1 MDSNLHS
8 AQKLKAEI
16 QASKLFRF
24 LMTKEQKEEAE
35 RIEIQLNHTIE
46 VIEKYYKYF
55 SDSGWCLYD
64 SMNIKVAEK
73 AVIAYETQGKEEG
86 EQVLLSFYKSDVKE
100 VIHWIKNKAKPFMD
114 RYDLIQ
120 KAFDDHFNGRYYA
133 SIPLFLIIIDGAV
146 NDYTHSKGFFAEGT
160 DVTAWDCLVGCDD
173 SLLKMQKIYT
183 LSRTKTNNDEIRIP
197 YRNGILHGRDL
208 NYGNEYVSCKCV
220 ALLFALADWMQLKSN
235 EDNRKE
241 QFEKENNPPPI
252 SESLAKIKQNRE
264 DRKIISEWKP
274 RKVIIEQDIP
284 RCPKLEDCE
293 QYPYV
298 VPIIKTFEAWHK
310 RNYGELSKHLK
321 KLFSYEGTDS
331 KRAGECKNLFSSK
344 QLIDYEIQEIEE
356 RGCCLT
362 RILTKATWKKGDE
375 IITEPL
381 EFGSAY
387 LNQND
392 ETASPWRNNGEW
404 QIIPWKVQGL
414 YE

>member
-8 AQKLKAEI
+8 AQKLRAEI

-35 RIEIQLNHTIE
+35 RIENQLNHTIE

-120 KAFDDHFNGRYYA
+120 KAFDDHFNKRYYA

-146 NDYTHSKGFFAEGT
+146 NDFTQSKGFFAEKT
-160 DVTAWDCLVGCDD
+160 DVSAWDCLVGCDD
-173 SLLKMQKIYT
+173 SLLKMKKIYT
-183 LSRTKTNNDEIRIP
+183 LSRTKTNNDEISIP

-241 QFEKENNPPPI
+241 KFEKENNPPPI
-252 SESLAKIKQNRE
+252 SESLSKIKQLKE
-264 DRKIISEWKP
+264 DKKIISEWKP
-274 RKVIIEQDIP
+274 RKVIIGQDIP
-284 RCPKLEDCE
+284 IRPKLEDCK

-298 VPIIKTFEAWHK
+298 IPIIKTFEAWQK

-321 KLFSYEGTDS
+321 KLFSFEVTDS
-331 KRAGECKNLFSSK
+331 KRAGECKKLFSSK
-344 QLIDYEIQEIEE
+344 QLIDFEIHEIEE

-362 RILTKATWKKGDE
+362 RILTKATWEKEDE
-375 IITEPL
+375 TITELL

-404 QIIPWKVQGL
+404 QLIPWKIQGL
-414 YE
+414 YK